1 MLPPPPSEHGRPLLK
16 RGQKHS
22 FGAASASI
30 AAVIKTPSTVGTT
43 AAANTI
49 NAGFRPKRQM
59 HYFEYRDDRLFAE
72 EVAVSEIAES
82 IGTPVYIYSAR
93 TLRRH
98 FRIMNEAFK
107 GTDTLICFAMKALSN
122 LSVLRLFSDLGAGF
136 DIVSAGELKR
146 CRRAGADPGRIV
158 FSGVGKTDSE
168 IEAALDANI
177 LMINVESRP
186 ELYRISEVAGRMKRT
201 ARVSLRV
208 NPALDPRTHP
218 HISTG
223 HRDSK
228 FGVPLSEVREYYAEA
243 RGLPN
248 LELAGLSTH
257 IGSQITDTSPFVEAA
272 AKLAAIVRD
281 LRTDGIA
288 LRCLD
293 LGGGLGIRY
302 REEPPAPWEYAAALL
317 GPLGDLRVKII
328 IEPGR
333 VLVGNAGI
341 LVTRVLYVKETDV
354 KRFVVVDGAM
364 NDLIRP
370 VLYEAYHEIR
380 PVEWHRLGPKQTAD
394 VVGPVCESGDFFAR
408 ARELPELQRGDLLA
422 VMSAGAYGFV
432 MASNY
437 NSRPRAAEVV
447 VDGSRYHVVRE
458 RESFEDLIRG
468 EKIVSLREGP
478 DA

>member
-1 MLPPPPSEHGRPLLK
+1 M
-16 RGQKHS
+16 
-22 FGAASASI
+22 
-30 AAVIKTPSTVGTT
+30 
-43 AAANTI
+43 N
-49 NAGFRPKRQM
+49 
-59 HYFEYRDDRLFAE
+59 YFAYKNECLFAE
-72 EVAVSEIAES
+72 DVAVSEVAERV
-82 IGTPVYIYSAR
+82 GTPVYIYSAR

-98 FRIMNEAFK
+98 FRVMREAFRAS
-107 GTDTLICFAMKALSN
+107 DTIICFAMKALSN
-122 LSVLRLFSDLGAGF
+122 LSILRLFSDLGAGF
-136 DIVSAGELKR
+136 DIVSAGELMR
-146 CRRAGADPGRIV
+146 CLKAGAEPAKIV
-158 FSGVGKTDSE
+158 FSGVGKRDDE
-168 IEAALDANI
+168 IEAALNADI

-186 ELYRISEVAGRMKRT
+186 ELYRVSAVAGRLHRS

-208 NPALDPRTHP
+208 NPDLDPGTHP

-228 FGVPLSEVREYYAEA
+228 FGVPLSQVKEYYAEA

-257 IGSQITDTSPFVEAA
+257 IGSQITDTAPFIEAA
-272 AKLAAIVRD
+272 RKVAALVRG
-281 LRTDGIA
+281 LRRDGIA
-288 LRCLD
+288 LKYLD
-293 LGGGLGIRY
+293 LGGGLGIPY
-302 REEPPAPWEYAAALL
+302 QEEPPAPAEYAAALL
-317 GPLGDLRVKII
+317 GPLRELDLKII

-341 LVTRVLYVKETDV
+341 LVSRVLYVKETDV

-370 VLYEAYHEIR
+370 VLYEAFHEIR
-380 PVEWHRLGPKQTAD
+380 PVELVERSTQVAD

-408 ARELPELQRGDLLA
+408 ERELPAVQPGDLLA

-437 NSRPRAAEVV
+437 NSRPRAPEVI
-447 VDGSRYHVVRE
+447 VDGERFHIVRE
-458 RESFEDLIRG
+458 RESFDDLVRG
-468 EKIVSLREGP
+468 ERIVALKDGP